1 MSLEL
6 HPKCISKLVDGIAGI
21 LDKII
26 VNNKFFLNWK
36 SCYAIFDVEEVL
48 PKTGIIREKLERYIS
63 ETPLYDF
70 LFGLISLELYKSQKY
85 DYNAKP
91 SKLTELKEYSDTSFT
106 SKRFVSELE
115 SLPWEYCVTFELGK
129 SVESIFKNENVECQL
144 SESMKIVKPD
154 ENFLKEFP
162 LQLSKEKE
170 EPSFFMMQLLMLR
183 PKDWKSETAYL
194 QFFIDGFIGDSITT
208 NPLEEI
214 VSLLKSFCGISIAL
228 RLFRVKHSYKS
239 ATPKLNLIIH
249 RKVQGKWIVES
260 FHELD
265 EEFAG
270 TFIDIEINDLS
281 GVLDTSERKEAWVAE
296 CVARIRKIFR
306 NEDKANKIIL
316 AGRWFFESFCG
327 ANQLLSF
334 IQIIV
339 ALEILLGDKAVS
351 DIMGLGELLRNRC
364 AYLIGKSQ
372 EEREEILEEFKKIY
386 DLRSKIVH
394 RGKCRLTLKEKLL
407 FNKLQWICQRVIQEE
422 VRLISEEK
430 NK

>member
-6 HPKCISKLVDGIAGI
+6 HPKCISKLEDGIAGI

-26 VNNKFFLNWK
+26 VNYKFFLNWK

-70 LFGLISLELYKSQKY
+70 LFGLISLELHKSQQY
-85 DYNAKP
+85 DYNAKRN
-91 SKLTELKEYSDTSFT
+91 KLADLKEYSNTSFT

-129 SVESIFKNENVECQL
+129 SVESIFKNENVDCQL
-144 SESMKIVKPD
+144 SETMRIVKPD

-162 LQLSKEKE
+162 FQSSKEKE
-170 EPSFFMMQLLMLR
+170 EPSLFMMQLSLFR
-183 PKDWKSETAYL
+183 PQKWNREAAYL
-194 QFFIDGFIGDSITT
+194 QFFTEGFIGDYITT
-208 NPLEEI
+208 TPLEKI
-214 VSLLKSFCGISIAL
+214 VSLLKSFFGISIAL
-228 RLFRVKHSYKS
+228 RLFKVKQSYKS
-239 ATPKLNLIIH
+239 APPRLNLIIH
-249 RKVQGKWIVES
+249 RKIQGSWIIES
-260 FHELD
+260 FHELN
-265 EEFAG
+265 EGFAG
-270 TFIDIEINDLS
+270 IFTNLEINDLS
-281 GVLDTSERKEAWVAE
+281 GVLNTPEMKEAWIAE
-296 CVARIRKIFR
+296 CVGRISKIFR
-306 NEDKANKIIL
+306 NKDKANKIIL
-316 AGRWFFESFCG
+316 AGRWFFDSFCE

-386 DLRSKIVH
+386 ELRSKIVH
-394 RGKCRLTLKEKLL
+394 RGKCRLTLQEKLL